1 MNRSL
6 LIAATLSF
14 AISAVLPLAAQTA
27 PAGAPASPAPLV
39 ATKTAPPAGF
49 TQTIVLWPDRAPG
62 AKGTTEGDIPKLFT
76 YPTTGAGPH
85 PSVIVMPGGGYT
97 HLVMEQ
103 EGAYE
108 ARWLAAH
115 GVQAFVLE
123 YRLAPAYLYPTQ
135 SADVSRAIR
144 YVRAHAAELGVD
156 PAKLGIWGFSAG
168 GSLAGYAATIHN
180 AGNPA
185 AADPVDRV
193 SDRPDFEIVSYG
205 RTDMSVPLANGTL
218 PMESIL
224 GPHPS
229 QAAIDA
235 IDPVKHVS
243 ADTSPSFLYSTTGDK
258 TVDSRNAAKFYVALK
273 AAGVPAELHIFELG
287 VHGTHMG
294 DDAKNP
300 AELHV
305 TPTLIANWM
314 QLHGWMPAD
323 GQ

>member
-1 MNRSL
+1 M
-6 LIAATLSF
+6 
-14 AISAVLPLAAQTA
+14 
-27 PAGAPASPAPLV
+27 
-39 ATKTAPPAGF
+39 
-49 TQTIVLWPDRAPG
+49 
-62 AKGTTEGDIPKLFT
+62 AKGTAEGDIPKLFT
-76 YPTTGAGPH
+76 YPSTSVGAAAGPR
-85 PSVIVMPGGGYT
+85 PAVIVMPGGGYT

-108 ARWLAAH
+108 ARWLAAR

-135 SADVSRAIR
+135 SLDASRAIR

-156 PAKLGIWGFSAG
+156 PARLGVWGFSAG
-168 GSLAGYAATIHN
+168 GSLAGYVATIHTV
-180 AGNPA
+180 GDPA
-185 AADPVDRV
+185 AADPIDRV

-205 RTDMSVPLANGTL
+205 RMDMSVPLATGAL

-235 IDPVKHVS
+235 IDPVKHVT

-258 TVDSRNAAKFYVALK
+258 TVDSRNASDFYAALK
-273 AAGVPAELHIFELG
+273 KAGVPAELHIFELG
-287 VHGTHMG
+287 PHGTHMG
-294 DDAKNP
+294 EGLAPNLR
-300 AELHV
+300 ELTV

-314 QLHGWMPAD
+314 QLHGWMPT
-323 GQ
+323 QPQ